1 MIHIQ
6 KTSVH
11 PYLNTELRRAWQLGQ
26 GGFAIFDIETTGLAA
41 SHHCVYA
48 ISLLGFDSDRNEGLL
63 HYLQIEALDEEAQ
76 LLATAHQLM
85 NDFPVLISYNGAA
98 FDLPFLEKRC
108 RKLRLPLS
116 FSPKHHVDVYRQLFP
131 YRHSLFPGGMKQVQL
146 EESLGHLRSEFI
158 GGGEVIEY
166 FFIYLQTRSQAA
178 FDHLFRHN
186 TDDVYGLTV
195 LLQYGYLFHLQDPL
209 FWSDSVGFRLN
220 RQEEQNLCTFTAEQ
234 LPFHASLALSW
245 TLPFSPDSGL
255 APATLTLSRQQLTL
269 SLPLQQ
275 NSLYYFFDDYRNYD
289 YLPEEDMAIHRSL
302 SCFVDKQHRRRA
314 TKSTAYTK
322 KSDTFVPLV
331 TIPPQDV
338 PLFYHHYQSEPP
350 MLKWAALDEY
360 PDLTAEMVAGYI
372 KKILLSGTPVKTP
385 L

>member
-6 KTSVH
+6 QISTVVK
-11 PYLNTELRRAWQLGQ
+11 PQPAILQCWQLAQ
-26 GGFAIFDIETTGLAA
+26 DDFVIFDIETTGLAA
-41 SHHCVYA
+41 SHHRIYA
-48 ISLLGFDSDRNEGLL
+48 ISLLCFYADCDEGHL
-63 HYLQIEALDEEAQ
+63 HYLQAESLDDEAE
-76 LLATAHQLM
+76 LLTLAHSLAAGF
-85 NDFPVLISYNGAA
+85 NTLISYNGAA

-108 RKLRLPLS
+108 VALRLPLS
-116 FSPKHHVDVYRQLFP
+116 FAPTRHIDVYRLLFP
-131 YRHSLFPGGMKQVQL
+131 YRHTLFPGGMKQVQL
-146 EESLGHLRSEFI
+146 EEALGHTRSEFI

-220 RQEEQNLCTFTAEQ
+220 RQEERNLCTFTAEQ
-234 LPFHASLALSW
+234 LPFPASLTLSW

-314 TKSTAYTK
+314 TKSTAYIK

-338 PLFYHHYQSEPP
+338 PLFYHRYQSEPP
-350 MLKWAALDEY
+350 MLEWAALDEY